1 MDNSTSYDFITVINI
16 GHLRIFKM
24 WP

>member
-1 MDNSTSYDFITVINI
+1 MDNSTIYGFVTVINI